1 MPGPAA
7 AAAGGEARRPVRLW
21 LAVGAAALLVQL
33 ATVGLIAA
41 LTWVIVRHHKVRPAA
56 IFARRPSR

>member
-1 MPGPAA
+1 MPGPA
-7 AAAGGEARRPVRLW
+7 AAAGGEARGSVRLW

-56 IFARRPSR
+56 IFARPPSR